1 MPLLL
6 RKYKQANK
14 ERVTPYIKESTKD
27 TTMIVTKFIETV
39 EQFYS

>member
-14 ERVTPYIKESTKD
+14 ERVTPYIMMNRLGKHEGHD
-27 TTMIVTKFIETV
+27 DDCHEIH
-39 EQFYS
+39 